1 MFWADNNGKN
11 LAEAQKIINGKV
23 ETIEMDVSKIEDF
36 EKLKSKI
43 IKEFGGQYSPY
54 WELSIFAS

>member
-54 WELSIFAS
+54 